1 MHLTPYILFNGNCEE
16 ALNFYAT
23 ALQGEIKTL
32 SRYEGTPAGSM
43 SADKQKIMHSYFV
56 AGGIAFMAA
65 DADDGAV
72 NSGMVHLCI
81 DFRSSEEEQKV
92 FEALSEGGKVT
103 LPLEDTFW
111 GARFSMLTDRFGIKW
126 MLNYEKNKA

>member
-16 ALNFYAT
+16 ALNFYAA

-32 SRYEGTPAGSM
+32 SRYEGSPAESM

-56 AGGIAFMAA
+56 ANGIAFMAA
-65 DADDGAV
+65 DGDKDTT
-72 NSGMVHLCI
+72 SGMIHLCL
-81 DFRSSEEEQKV
+81 DFKSSEEEQKV
-92 FEALSEGGKVT
+92 FDALSEGGTIT
-103 LPLEDTFW
+103 LALEDTFW
-111 GARFSMLTDRFGIKW
+111 GARFGMLTDKFGIKW